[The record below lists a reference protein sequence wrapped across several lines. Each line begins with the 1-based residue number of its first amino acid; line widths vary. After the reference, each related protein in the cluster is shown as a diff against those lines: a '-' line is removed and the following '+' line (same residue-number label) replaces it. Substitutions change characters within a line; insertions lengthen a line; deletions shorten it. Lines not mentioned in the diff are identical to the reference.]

1 MAKISKT
8 KGLLISLISLAVFF
22 PLLEFALQKGGFVYP
37 PKDEPL
43 TIWNRI
49 EDRDLR
55 LGGGLHK
62 TVAGELWAP
71 RPNADIP
78 IEWCTGEKVNADGYR
93 GPLRPKEKT
102 PGVLRIATMGDSST
116 FGFGLCYPAC
126 YSAQLEELLKS
137 RGVSCEVL
145 DFGVIGYTVRQG
157 FERYTRVVRQYKPD
171 IVVEAFGAVNDHHQ
185 AQVMAD
191 KDKIKVDVEAQG
203 WWLETK
209 TWIRANCRVVHL
221 LAKTADM
228 LRGGYYDERDR
239 AFKKVRF
246 EEKIS
251 AKMGEVDFETKYH
264 GTRRVSLEDFKAT
277 MLALEN
283 EVKQDGARLVML
295 NMPRLKNVEEQSPVL
310 LLYSRL
316 VLEIAVSEGL
326 PLADGRKAFAEALKS
341 GAREQRLY
349 VKGDSYH
356 PSQDGHALLAAAL
369 AEQIQGLVPAK

>member
-1 MAKISKT
+1 
-8 KGLLISLISLAVFF
+8 
-22 PLLEFALQKGGFVYP
+22 
-37 PKDEPL
+37 
-43 TIWNRI
+43 
-49 EDRDLR
+49 
-55 LGGGLHK
+55 
-62 TVAGELWAP
+62 
-71 RPNADIP
+71 
-78 IEWCTGEKVNADGYR
+78 
-93 GPLRPKEKT
+93 LRPKEKS

-116 FGFGLCYPAC
+116 FGYGLCYDAT
-126 YSAQLEELLKS
+126 YSAQLEALLKS

-145 DFGVIGYTVRQG
+145 DFGVVGYTVRQG
-157 FERYTRVVRQYKPD
+157 LERYTRVVREYKPD

-203 WWLETK
+203 VWLEAK
-209 TWIRANCRVVHL
+209 TYMRSQWRVFHL
-221 LAKTADM
+221 FAKTADM

-277 MLALEN
+277 LLALRD
-283 EVKQDGARLVML
+283 EVTKDGGRLVML
-295 NMPRLKNVEEQSPVL
+295 NMPRLKNVEAQSPML
-310 LLYSRL
+310 LLYTRM
-316 VLEIAVSEGL
+316 VLEIAASESL
-326 PLADGRKAFAEALKS
+326 PLADGRKAFAEAVKS
-341 GAREQRLY
+341 GAREPRLY